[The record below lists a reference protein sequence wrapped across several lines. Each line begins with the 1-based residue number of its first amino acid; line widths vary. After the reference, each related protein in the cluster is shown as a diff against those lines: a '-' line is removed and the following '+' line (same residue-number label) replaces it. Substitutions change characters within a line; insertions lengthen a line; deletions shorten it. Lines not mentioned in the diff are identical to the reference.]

1 MRRSGKGL
9 FILLAVAMLVA
20 VAGPAVFS
28 ASKQYTVGV
37 VLPYEAGWFGF
48 FKQAYEMVA
57 KEQGFKVTFQ
67 FHQYNPSN
75 ETTAVQNLITMGVDA
90 INLTAATPES
100 AQFSCKLA
108 NDAKIPIQIT
118 ESGLAAGP
126 GKPFADID
134 FNWYDV
140 YKYTVNKLRRDVS
153 GPISLVY
160 ISGIAG
166 SPTIVQGIK
175 GLTDE
180 MKNVKDFKLATDIQY
195 GDYATDKSLNI
206 MKNIIQS
213 GVKFNAALG
222 GCAEITEG
230 IIQAMREMKVDMNKV
245 AVVSINGAPMD
256 VENFKKGY
264 LDFALS
270 QSPTLH
276 GMICAYNLIAYLKG
290 EKYQKKTYSPIVWVS
305 AKTYQNALIPW
316 EMGESWLPVAKDF
329 VKTGVYHPNLRK

>member
-1 MRRSGKGL
+1 MKRNGKGL
-9 FILLAVAMLVA
+9 FVLLVLAMLVTL
-20 VAGPAVFS
+20 AGPTVF
-28 ASKQYTVGV
+28 AAKQYTVGV

-48 FKQAYEMVA
+48 FKQAYDMVA
-57 KEQGFKVTFQ
+57 KEQGFKVSFQ

-140 YKYTVNKLRRDVS
+140 YKFTVDSLRKDVK
-153 GPISLVY
+153 GPINLVY

-166 SPTIVQGIK
+166 SPTIVQGIN
-175 GLTDE
+175 GLTEE
-180 MKNVKDFKLATDIQY
+180 MKKVKDFKLATDIQY
-195 GDYATDKSLNI
+195 GDYATDKSLSL

-230 IIQAMREMKVDMNKV
+230 IIQAMKEMKVDLNKV
-245 AVVSINGAPMD
+245 AVASINGAPMD
-256 VENFKKGY
+256 VENFKKGN

-276 GMICAYNLIAYLKG
+276 GMICAYNLVSYLNG
-290 EKYQKKTYSPIVWVS
+290 ETYQKKTYSPVVWVS
-305 AKTYQNALIPW
+305 AKTYQKNLIPW
-316 EMGESWLPVAKDF
+316 EMGDNWLPVAKDF
-329 VKTGVYHPNLRK
+329 VKTGKYHPNLKK